1 MAEARKK
8 IAIIDGKSVFYRG
21 YYAMPSLALADGT
34 PTGGVYGFAAMSLE
48 LIKKLKPDY
57 VAVAWDKP
65 KTNIRKRLEMYP
77 GYKAGRKPAPP
88 DFYAQIPILYDL
100 LRAFGWPLY
109 EFDDYEADDIMFT
122 LAKKAHKQNLETML
136 ITSDLDALQCIDEHT
151 HVYILK
157 KGFSNIERFDT
168 AYFEEKHGITTGQF
182 LDLKSLKGDSSDN
195 IPGVPGIGEKTA
207 TELLQ
212 KYETLDGIYENIDLI
227 KETTRKKL
235 VAGKDSAYLS
245 KRVALLMDD
254 APIDVDLIGTD
265 TRSLDV
271 QALKT
276 LLQKLEFKS
285 LLRNLPDYM
294 RVVDVDGALEGD
306 AVPVKAT
313 EVGEIHEI
321 TPLKTV
327 IVDSMAKLK
336 EVKINA
342 ETDGLLVHSLTA
354 GTHGR
359 DPQVLILADK
369 KTAYAFDVRKLDKKV
384 FVEALIKAFDPLP
397 NLIGYD
403 IKSTLQIFLELKV
416 PMPNVGADVLI
427 GGFLIDPLSR
437 ARSLTEM
444 AETSLG
450 YNGTSLDELPPEDM
464 LSKAGELG
472 AIIWALNTFQGESIS
487 ELTKVIQ
494 LAEKVEWPVI
504 PVLAEMEHEGI
515 GLDCDYLDK
524 MGDELQDQISD
535 LEQSIYGFAD
545 QEFNIGSPS
554 QLAEVLYVK
563 MALPTT
569 GVKRGKTG
577 FSTGADELAKL
588 RELSP
593 IIDLISQY
601 REYTKLKNTYVDTL
615 PKQVDENNRVHTTF
629 AMTIA
634 QTGRLS
640 SNDPNLQNIPVRTDV
655 GKRIRTAFVARPGHV
670 FVSGDYSQFE
680 LRLAAAMSGD
690 TDMIEA
696 FNSDQ
701 DIHQLTSAAVLGI
714 APEEVT
720 KEMRYKAKAVNF
732 GILYGQGPHG
742 LAQTSGMSYGE
753 ARDFITKY
761 FEVRPKLKEYLDGLR
776 EKAKTKGFVETL
788 LGRRRPTPDAQ
799 STNHMVRETA
809 LRQAV
814 NMPIQGTAAD
824 LTKLAMVE
832 VNKLLPNG
840 AKMLLQIHDSIM
852 VECKSSDA
860 EQIGKMLKE
869 TMENI
874 YPELG
879 VKLKADISQG
889 KNWGE
894 L

>member
-1 MAEARKK
+1 MAERKK

-109 EFDDYEADDIMFT
+109 EFDDFEADDIMFT
-122 LAKKAHKQNLETML
+122 LAKKAHNQGLETML

-168 AYFEEKHGITTGQF
+168 AHFEEKHGISTEQF
-182 LDLKSLKGDSSDN
+182 LDLKSLKGDGSDN
-195 IPGVPGIGEKTA
+195 ITGVPGIGEKTA

-212 KYETLDGIYENIDLI
+212 KYETLDGIYENLALI
-227 KETTRKKL
+227 KDSTRKKL
-235 VAGKDSAYLS
+235 EAGKDSAYLS

-254 APIDVDLIGTD
+254 APIDVDLKGTD
-265 TRSLDV
+265 ARLLDV

-294 RVVDVDGALEGD
+294 RVVDAAGEVEGD
-306 AVPVKAT
+306 TMAVKAT
-313 EVGEIHEI
+313 SAGELHEI

-327 IVDSMAKLK
+327 LIDSDKKLV
-336 EVKINA
+336 EIKIA
-342 ETDGLLVHSLTA
+342 EADGVLVHSLCA
-354 GTHGR
+354 GPHGK
-359 DPQVLILADK
+359 DPLVLILGDAKTVYVLDIPKLHRK
-369 KTAYAFDVRKLDKKV
+369 KLVETLKEVFAKMPKLV
-384 FVEALIKAFDPLP
+384 
-397 NLIGYD
+397 GYD
-403 IKSTLQIFLELKV
+403 IKSTMQLLLGFGIKL
-416 PMPNVGADVLI
+416 PPVGSDVLI

-437 ARSLTEM
+437 ARTLSEM

-450 YNGTSLDELPPEDM
+450 YNGTSLDDLPPEDM
-464 LSKAGELG
+464 MPKAGEIG
-472 AIIWALNTFQGESIS
+472 AIIWALTTFQGESIS

-494 LAEKVEWPVI
+494 LADKVELPVI
-504 PVLAEMEHEGI
+504 PVLAQMEFEGI
-515 GLDCDYLDK
+515 GLDCDYLAK
-524 MGDELQDQISD
+524 MSDELGDQLSD
-535 LEQSIYGFAD
+535 LEQSIYGHAD

-554 QLAEVLYVK
+554 QLAEILYVK
-563 MALPTT
+563 LALPTT

-588 RELSP
+588 RDLSP

-601 REYTKLKNTYVDTL
+601 REYSKLKNTYIDTL

-640 SNDPNLQNIPVRTDV
+640 SVDPNLQNIPVRTEV
-655 GKRIRTAFVARPGHV
+655 GKRIRTAFVARPKHV
-670 FVSGDYSQFE
+670 FVSADYSQFE
-680 LRLAAAMSGD
+680 LRLAAALSGD
-690 TDMIEA
+690 DDMIKA
-696 FNSDQ
+696 FNDDE
-701 DIHQLTSAAVLGI
+701 DIHKLTAAAVLGLK
-714 APEEVT
+714 PEDVT
-720 KEMRYKAKAVNF
+720 KELRYRAKAVNF

-742 LAQTSGMSYGE
+742 LAISSGMTYGE

-761 FEVRPKLKEYLDGLR
+761 FEVRPKLKIYLDGLR
-776 EKAKTKGFVETL
+776 EKAKNKGFVETL

-799 STNHMVRETA
+799 STNHMVREPA

-832 VNKLLPNG
+832 VNKLLPKD

-852 VECKSSDA
+852 IECKESDA
-860 EQIGKMLKE
+860 DAVGKILKE
-869 TMENI
+869 TMENV
-874 YPELG
+874 YPTLG
-879 VKLKADISQG
+879 VKLKVDIAAG

>member
-1 MAEARKK
+1 MSERKK
-8 IAIIDGKSVFYRG
+8 LAIIDGKSVFYRG

-77 GYKAGRKPAPP
+77 AYKAGRKPAPP

-109 EFDDYEADDIMFT
+109 EIDDYEADDIMFT
-122 LAKKAHKQNLETML
+122 LAKKAHKQGLETML

-168 AYFEEKHGITTGQF
+168 AHFEEKHGITTEQF

-212 KYETLDGIYENIDLI
+212 KYVTLDEIYENLALI
-227 KETTRKKL
+227 KDSTRKKL
-235 VAGKDSAYLS
+235 EAGKDSAYLS

-254 APIDVDLIGTD
+254 APIDVDLKGTD
-265 TRSLDV
+265 TRALDV

-294 RVVDVDGALEGD
+294 RVTDVDGEIEGD
-306 AVPVKAT
+306 TVTVKAT
-313 EVGEIHEI
+313 SAVELHEI

-327 IVDSMAKLK
+327 IVDSDAKLK
-336 EVKINA
+336 GVAIVA

-359 DPQVLILADK
+359 DPQVLILANK
-369 KTAYAFDVRKLDKKV
+369 KMAYAFDIPKLNTKDFTK
-384 FVEALIKAFDPLP
+384 FLTKAFDPLP
-397 NLIGYD
+397 KLVGYD

-416 PMPNVGADVLI
+416 PMPHVGSDVFV
-427 GGFLIDPLSR
+427 GGFLINPLSR
-437 ARSLTEM
+437 ARSLSEM

-450 YNGTSLDELPPEDM
+450 YNGSSLDDLPPEDM
-464 LSKAGELG
+464 LHKAGELS
-472 AIIWALNTFQGESIS
+472 AIIWALNNFQGESIS

-515 GLDCDYLDK
+515 GLDCEYLVK

-535 LEQSIYGFAD
+535 LEQSIYGHAD

-615 PKQVDENNRVHTTF
+615 PKQVDDNNRVHTTF

-670 FVSGDYSQFE
+670 FVNADYSQFE
-680 LRLAAAMSGD
+680 LRLAAALSGD
-690 TDMIEA
+690 DDMVQA
-696 FNSDQ
+696 FNGDQ
-701 DIHQLTSAAVLGI
+701 DIHQLTAATVLGI
-714 APEEVT
+714 QPEEVT
-720 KEMRYKAKAVNF
+720 KEIRYKAKAVNF

-742 LAQTSGMSYGE
+742 LAATSGMSYGE

-799 STNHMVRETA
+799 SSNHMVRETA
-809 LRQAV
+809 LRQAI

-832 VNKLLPNG
+832 VHKLLPEG

-852 VECKSSDA
+852 IECKEDDA
-860 EQIGKMLKE
+860 ESVGKILKE
-869 TMENI
+869 TMENV
-874 YPELG
+874 YPNLG
-879 VKLKADISQG
+879 VKLKVDIAAG